1 MQTIAL
7 SYRRDDSQAITGRL
21 FDRLTAHFG
30 RGRVFRDIDS
40 ISPGHDFRLQV
51 EEALRHCGVVIAVI
65 GRAWR
70 GSTRGGR
77 ARILDETDPVR
88 IEIEIA
94 LRQGVPIIPVLVGAT
109 RMPAVDQVPQSIQS
123 LLFRHGCRIDPG
135 EDFDHHADRLIREI
149 ERSVL
154 GSGKGVPPPQAA
166 PPPDEADEGA
176 PRRVRE
182 SWTGRPEAAPRLQ
195 ASDYGH
201 SRLDYVLEGRQPPSA
216 SRDRAPAHWGGYARS
231 SLSHY
236 PGQYLVM
243 RPAFKQPA
251 NIYTYLVDVSWDD
264 AGGGLVFAEKARAD
278 ARHTQHGRI
287 WIPNPSNHLYFVS
300 GQDGWLRSI
309 TLSLLDEENTM
320 RGIVSTLH
328 NISGALYVPIAAP
341 IVFVKRDDLAGET
354 LGDVTPAD
362 PCHGAYRGL
371 LKRAVDDGEAQLI
384 SV

>member
-7 SYRRDDSQAITGRL
+7 SYRRDDTQAITGRL
-21 FDRLTAHFG
+21 FDRLSAHFG
-30 RGRVFRDIDS
+30 RERVFRDIDS
-40 ISPGHDFRLQV
+40 ISPGSDFRLQV
-51 EEALRHCGVVIAVI
+51 EDALRECGVLIAVI

-70 GSTRGGR
+70 GVSRGGR
-77 ARILDETDPVR
+77 TRILDESDPVR

-94 LRQGVPIIPVLVGAT
+94 LRQGVPIIPVLVGAA
-109 RMPAVDQVPQSIQS
+109 RMPSVEQVPESIQS

-149 ERSVL
+149 ERSVI
-154 GSGKGVPPPQAA
+154 GVKQRGTL
-166 PPPDEADEGA
+166 PDEADEGA
-176 PRRVRE
+176 PRRIRE
-182 SWTGRPEAAPRLQ
+182 AWSGRPEAAPRLNPIEH
-195 ASDYGH
+195 GR
-201 SRLDYVLEGRQPPSA
+201 SRLDYVLEGREPPS
-216 SRDRAPAHWGGYARS
+216 SRDRAPAQWGGYARS

-236 PGQYLVM
+236 PGTYLVM

-264 AGGGLVFAEKARAD
+264 AGGGLVFAEKSRVD

-300 GQDGWLRSI
+300 GQDGWLRSV
-309 TLSLLDEENTM
+309 TLSLLDEDNMM

-341 IVFVKRDDLAGET
+341 IVFAKRDTFDGET
-354 LGDVTPAD
+354 LGDVTPDD
-362 PCHGAYRGL
+362 PRHAGYRAL
-371 LKRAVDDGEAQLI
+371 LKRTVDDGEAQLVTI
-384 SV
+384 

>member
-21 FDRLTAHFG
+21 FDRLSAHFG
-30 RGRVFRDIDS
+30 RDRVFRDIDS
-40 ISPGHDFRLQV
+40 ISPGSDFRLQV
-51 EEALRHCGVVIAVI
+51 EEAFRQCGVLIAVI

-70 GSTRGGR
+70 GSIRGGR
-77 ARILDETDPVR
+77 ARILDESDPVR

-94 LRQGVPIIPVLVGAT
+94 LRQGVPIIPVLVGPT
-109 RMPAVDQVPQSIQS
+109 RMPAPDQVPASIQS

-149 ERSVL
+149 ERSVI
-154 GSGKGVPPPQAA
+154 GMRKEPSPSPEEEDGEPA
-166 PPPDEADEGA
+166 PA
-176 PRRVRE
+176 
-182 SWTGRPEAAPRLQ
+182 WTGRPEAAPRP
-195 ASDYGH
+195 AARDYGRN
-201 SRLDYVLEGRQPPSA
+201 RLDYVLEGREPPS
-216 SRDRAPAHWGGYARS
+216 SRDRAPAQWGGYARS

-236 PGQYLVM
+236 PGTYLVM

-278 ARHTQHGRI
+278 SRHTQHGRI

-309 TLSLLDEENTM
+309 TLSLLDEDNVM

-328 NISGALYVPIAAP
+328 NISGALYVPVAAP
-341 IVFVKRDDLAGET
+341 IVFVKQENLEDET

-362 PCHGAYRGL
+362 PRHARYRAL
-371 LKRAVDDGEAQLI
+371 LKRAVEDGEAQLI
-384 SV
+384 TI

>member
-21 FDRLTAHFG
+21 FDRLSAHFG
-30 RGRVFRDIDS
+30 RDTVFRDIDS
-40 ISPGHDFRLQV
+40 ISPGTDFRLQV
-51 EEALRHCGVVIAVI
+51 EEALRHCGVLVAVI

-70 GSTRGGR
+70 GSIRSGR

-109 RMPAVDQVPQSIQS
+109 RMPSADQVPESIRS

-149 ERSVL
+149 ERSVI
-154 GSGKGVPPPQAA
+154 GMRKA
-166 PPPDEADEGA
+166 PPPAHADEATGEFA
-176 PRRVRE
+176 PPHVRA
-182 SWTGRPEAAPRLQ
+182 SWSGRPEAAPRA
-195 ASDYGH
+195 ASRDYGH
-201 SRLDYVLEGRQPPSA
+201 SRLDYALEGREPRF

-236 PGQYLVM
+236 PGTYLVM

-251 NIYTYLVDVSWDD
+251 NIYTYLVDVSWDEV
-264 AGGGLVFAEKARAD
+264 GGGLVFAEKSRAD

-287 WIPNPSNHLYFVS
+287 WIPNPSNHLYLVS

-309 TLSLLDEENTM
+309 TLSLLDEDNVM

-328 NISGALYVPIAAP
+328 NISGALYVPVAAP
-341 IVFVKRDDLAGET
+341 IVFVKRDEVEGET
-354 LGDVTPAD
+354 LGDVTPGDPRHAD
-362 PCHGAYRGL
+362 YRTL
-371 LKRAVDDGEAQLI
+371 LRRAVEDGEAQLI
-384 SV
+384 TV

>member
-30 RGRVFRDIDS
+30 RARVFRDIDS
-40 ISPGHDFRLQV
+40 ISPGLDFRLQV
-51 EEALRHCGVVIAVI
+51 EEALQHCGVLIAVI

-70 GSTRGGR
+70 GPTRGGR

-109 RMPAVDQVPQSIQS
+109 RMPAIDQVPESIHS

-154 GSGKGVPPPQAA
+154 GTKGRASGPSDEAVGELA
-166 PPPDEADEGA
+166 PPAIREAWA
-176 PRRVRE
+176 
-182 SWTGRPEAAPRLQ
+182 GRPEAAPRLTPI
-195 ASDYGH
+195 DHGR
-201 SRLDYVLEGRQPPSA
+201 SRLDYALEGREPPT
-216 SRDRAPAHWGGYARS
+216 SRDRAPPQWGGYARS

-236 PGQYLVM
+236 PGTYLVV

-251 NIYTYLVDVSWDD
+251 NLYTYLVDVSWDEV
-264 AGGGLVFAEKARAD
+264 GGGLVFAEKSRID

-287 WIPNPSNHLYFVS
+287 WIPNPSNHLYMVS

-309 TLSLLDEENTM
+309 TLSLLNEDNEM

-328 NISGALYVPIAAP
+328 NISGALYVPVAAP
-341 IVFVKRDDLAGET
+341 IVFVKRDALDDET
-354 LGDVTPAD
+354 LGDVVPAD
-362 PCHGAYRGL
+362 PRHAGYRAL

-384 SV
+384 GV